1 MFPRTWLDSSLG
13 GSDTVGLTWLA
24 LTAFIRISTKI
35 GLFPDP
41 LTPAEAIAQAQ
52 DWVAAPGAE
61 IVEPSPAHLVVLE
74 QLLKPTGTG
83 GNLVSDAHLAAIALE
98 HRATIVSYDS
108 DFARFGDLKWQTPDE
123 CLPT

>member
-1 MFPRTWLDSSLG
+1 M
-13 GSDTVGLTWLA
+13 
-24 LTAFIRISTKI
+24 
-35 GLFPDP
+35 
-41 LTPAEAIAQAQ
+41 
-52 DWVAAPGAE
+52 
-61 IVEPSPAHLVVLE
+61 VLE